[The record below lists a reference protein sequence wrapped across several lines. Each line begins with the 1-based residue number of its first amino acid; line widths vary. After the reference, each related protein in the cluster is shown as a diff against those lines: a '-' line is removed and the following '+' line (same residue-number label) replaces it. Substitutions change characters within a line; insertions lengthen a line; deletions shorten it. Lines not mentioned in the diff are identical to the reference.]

1 VLEISEVES
10 ERRSIEAR
18 AREGRERKKERDAT
32 EQARK
37 KGAATTA
44 FIFKI
49 SCDRAVD
56 GWMKLREIQQRM
68 NVVVSS
74 TWEARL
80 ISNTQFEVLS

>member
-1 VLEISEVES
+1 MSVG
-10 ERRSIEAR
+10 RSKH
-18 AREGRERKKERDAT
+18 AREREERGRKREKEDP

-49 SCDRAVD
+49 SFDRAVD

-80 ISNTQFEVLS
+80 ISNTQ